1 MTNTKDRKNFWDK
14 CAEYYDRFLNRD
26 AAAYEQ
32 LAEWLR
38 PVVRHK
44 AVLELAAGV
53 VQTCRDLFF
62 DGVRQPIGT
71 WGSSASGARR
81 KNDERFVGTGVL
93 NVLSDGKG
101 LAFILR

>member
-1 MTNTKDRKNFWDK
+1 MKGGTLVFEHGGAIGRQTDVFI
-14 CAEYYDRFLNRD
+14 EGGG
-26 AAAYEQ
+26 
-32 LAEWLR
+32 
-38 PVVRHK
+38 
-44 AVLELAAGV
+44 VLELAAGV

-81 KNDERFVGTGVL
+81 KNDERFAGTGVL

-101 LAFILR
+101 LALILR

>member
-1 MTNTKDRKNFWDK
+1 MKGGTLVFEHGGAIGRQTDVFI
-14 CAEYYDRFLNRD
+14 EGGG
-26 AAAYEQ
+26 
-32 LAEWLR
+32 
-38 PVVRHK
+38 
-44 AVLELAAGV
+44 VLELAAGV

-71 WGSSASGARR
+71 WGSSVSGARR

-101 LAFILR
+101 LALILR